1 MDTSVKKTIY
11 FIVTLLWTT
20 SALAQRS
27 VEFVLKSIE
36 ASNTTLVA
44 LKQQV
49 EVEKTGSRTGIYLTN
64 PEVEFNY
71 LWGSPGEIGD
81 RKDLNIM
88 QSFDFPTAYH
98 YKRLIADGKAM
109 QAELQYAVQRK
120 SLMQQARKVC
130 IDLVYRN
137 ALKSELDRRLQ
148 HAQNIARAYKS
159 KYDKGEAN
167 ILEHNKA
174 QLNMLNAQ
182 KVSESNNIEREALLS
197 ELTRLN
203 GGKVILLS
211 DTTYDAYLLP
221 TEFEQWYIQAETNNP
236 ALQHLSQEI
245 ELSRKKVKLSKALS
259 LPKFSA
265 GHRSERVLG
274 TTFQGIGAGISIPLW
289 ENKNTVKYAKAQTLA
304 LQITEFDAKLQFYN
318 TMKIQFSKVKNL
330 QSMVA
335 DYRKVLQSINSSDLL
350 QKALVKGQISLIEYL
365 MELTLYYDAVNRTL
379 ESERDMQ
386 YAVSELT
393 QWEK

>member
-1 MDTSVKKTIY
+1 MKKTIY

-98 YKRLIADGKAM
+98 YKRLIADGKAT

-265 GHRSERVLG
+265 GYRSERVLG

-304 LQITEFDAKLQFYN
+304 LLITEFDAKLQFYN

-350 QKALVKGQISLIEYL
+350 QKALEKGQISLIEYL
-365 MELTLYYDAVNRTL
+365 MELTLYYDAVNCTL

>member
-1 MDTSVKKTIY
+1 MKKTIY

-27 VEFVLKSIE
+27 VEFVLNSIE

-49 EVEKTGSRTGIYLTN
+49 EVEKMGSRTGIYLTN

-265 GHRSERVLG
+265 GYRSERVLG

>member
-1 MDTSVKKTIY
+1 MKKTIY

-265 GHRSERVLG
+265 GYRSERVLG